1 MPLRLLFFLGG
12 NGKVWQMQYSSLSSL
27 GFPMVFPMFSEGFPM
42 GFPMLPMAK
51 PWEDWMQLVPN
62 LLSSEGWSMAL
73 ARPKA
78 NLSHCDPAKGDAQRG

>member
-1 MPLRLLFFLGG
+1 MKWKKYNAPIDLA
-12 NGKVWQMQYSSLSSL
+12 
-27 GFPMVFPMFSEGFPM
+27 VFPWFSHVFRGFSHGLPM